1 MSNQYN
7 QLLESNENLGQ
18 NSNYINNINN
28 NNKIYNNQNINM
40 SGENTNNIL
49 IEDDYNQ
56 NKNNQNPNPNMI
68 SSGFDPYL
76 RPPQS
81 LKWRSIMKI
90 DLDLIRNTRDLS
102 LLNSNLENIIYSD
115 ITEEDI
121 QSVPE
126 ENVIKLIKILQ
137 FLNEFLLE
145 QRQIIDNNL
154 VSLEQAGKKL
164 DKKEQDLEK
173 VVTKQKQYIEKLEKD
188 SKERLQQIIEY
199 KNAINELLKGGR
211 NNFIRGKNIK
221 ITDINMEINKN
232 MNNYGYN
239 QYNNNYL
246 KTGYKCKYCTGKVF
260 PSEFELKKH
269 LTDIHLITQFNEGQQ
284 FQKSPQ
290 QVKSQITMPIEVNL
304 QPMNLLPNNNN
315 NNNNSQLEKKLTDM
329 RFEFQNR
336 MHQFE
341 MDKLRNQIQSQKN
354 MGGNGENYKEQIEKM
369 GNAFNDTLK
378 QVLGVLIKNQPEQP
392 KIIKRKK
399 KEKNNKLDEEINLIK
414 GEIAKANLESQ
425 EYDSKIINKRNEI
438 NILIIK
444 KQELINTGTKGTF
457 IPKKKFLVQTPNNNF
472 ILEKVQPQNRPG
484 LHSGPIQSDH
494 DSTDNERKRQKK
506 ILNQIAEKTKL
517 IDIIIKKS
525 EEESSLELPPTNF
538 FKTNPLSKKENL
550 DDFYK
555 RYKKRDDTFINNPKI
570 NNYYNILPNDFDKD
584 TNVNA
589 FAKKKKEE
597 KIQEVRDKIFKDII
611 KIPNYIQAEELKELN
626 KDDLIETS
634 LTLFKEM
641 DKLNE
646 EIKKGENKEDEHYT
660 SLKTYTNFEDIKKFI
675 KKMKDDE

>member
-1 MSNQYN
+1 
-7 QLLESNENLGQ
+7 
-18 NSNYINNINN
+18 
-28 NNKIYNNQNINM
+28 
-40 SGENTNNIL
+40 
-49 IEDDYNQ
+49 
-56 NKNNQNPNPNMI
+56 
-68 SSGFDPYL
+68 
-76 RPPQS
+76 
-81 LKWRSIMKI
+81 
-90 DLDLIRNTRDLS
+90 
-102 LLNSNLENIIYSD
+102 LENIIYSD

-137 FLNEFLLE
+137 FLNDFLLD
-145 QRQIIDNNL
+145 QRKIIKNNL
-154 VSLEQAGKKL
+154 NSLAQEEKKL
-164 DKKEQDLEK
+164 VKNEKDLEE
-173 VVTKQKQYIEKLEKD
+173 VVNKQDQYIQKLKKD
-188 SKERLQQIIEY
+188 SEERYKQIIEY

-211 NNFIRGKNIK
+211 NNLRGKNIK
-221 ITDINMEINKN
+221 ITDINMDINKN
-232 MNNYGYN
+232 MNTYGYN
-239 QYNNNYL
+239 QYNNYL
-246 KTGYKCKYCTGKVF
+246 KSGYKCKYCTGKVF

-269 LTDIHLITQFNEGQQ
+269 LSDIHLITQFNEGQQ
-284 FQKSPQ
+284 ILKAPQ
-290 QVKSQITMPIEVNL
+290 QIKSQVTMPIEVNL
-304 QPMNLLPNNNN
+304 QPMNLMNNNN
-315 NNNNSQLEKKLTDM
+315 NSNSQLEKKLTDM
-329 RFEFQNR
+329 RFEFQNQ

-341 MDKLRNQIQSQKN
+341 MDKLRNQLLNQKN
-354 MGGNGENYKEQIEKM
+354 MNDKGENYKEQMEKM

-378 QVLGVLIKNQPEQP
+378 QVLGVLVNNQPQPQQP

-399 KEKNNKLDEEINLIK
+399 KEKNNKLDEEINFIK
-414 GEIAKANLESQ
+414 GEIAKANLESK
-425 EYDSKIINKRNEI
+425 EFDSKIINKRNEI
-438 NILIIK
+438 NLLIIK

-457 IPKKKFLVQTPNNNF
+457 IPKKKLLVQTPNNNF